1 MKPLRPMPAALP
13 FAGTVLMAAACTSSA
28 AGQDGAGPQ
37 EESNTSGGV
46 LMKEQACFDVRHYG
60 LEMEVFPDKKS
71 IEATLTMTADVV
83 SASREI
89 ALHLHPNLTV
99 RSLKAAQ
106 GDGALQ
112 PAQFK
117 RSGGILFIDSQGLT
131 AKEGDSFRVAV
142 KYGGTPH
149 VAVNPPWDGGFTW
162 SEAGG
167 KPWIAT
173 SCQGE
178 GADLWWPC
186 KDHPSDKP
194 DSFDLSFTV
203 PHGLEVATNGRRIS
217 EEIRSSLSLNSG
229 DTSKTLTSKWRVTTP
244 IANYSVALNVGPYVK
259 LVDTM
264 TSVAGDEI
272 PIHFWVLPENEEKG
286 WNFVTEIKEHIAHLE
301 SVCGPYPFR
310 GDKYGVVETP
320 HLGMEHQSIIAY
332 GNKFRGDPNF
342 DYDWLHHHELAH
354 EWWGNLV
361 TAKDWADFWI
371 HEGIGTYMQPLYLEA
386 KFGRE
391 AYDKKMRIDLLR
403 VLNRGPIAPKAPR
416 TTDSI
421 YFSQKGSDAPGIDI
435 YMKGSWVC
443 HSLRWLLGDETFFK
457 VLRSWAYPD
466 PALEKTTDGSA
477 VRFSTTNEIIAI
489 AERVSGQDLGWF
501 FEVYVRSAPL
511 PKLSHSI
518 KDGVLSLE
526 WSAPGGA
533 PFPMPVEVSVDGGLR
548 RIDMPGG
555 KGTVDV
561 GTSKVKVDP
570 GRRVLKERG

>member
-1 MKPLRPMPAALP
+1 MNPLRLVSAASP
-13 FAGTVLMAAACTSSA
+13 VAFTVLLASACTASA
-28 AGQDGAGPQ
+28 AGQDGADSK
-37 EESNTSGGV
+37 EEINTSGGV
-46 LMKEQACFDVRHYG
+46 LMEEQACFDVRHYG
-60 LEMEVFPDKKS
+60 LEMEVFPDKKA

-89 ALHLHPNLTV
+89 ALHLHPNLEV
-99 RSLKAAQ
+99 RSVMAAK
-106 GDGALQ
+106 GDGDLAL
-112 PAQFK
+112 AQFK
-117 RSGGILFIDSQGLT
+117 RVGGVIFIESGDFSAT
-131 AKEGDSFRVAV
+131 VGDSFRVAV
-142 KYGGTPH
+142 EYGGTPH
-149 VAVNPPWDGGFTW
+149 VASNPPWDGGFTW
-162 SEAGG
+162 SKAGG
-167 KPWIAT
+167 KHWIAT

-203 PHGLEVATNGRRIS
+203 PHGLEVATNGRRLG
-217 EEIRSSLSLNSG
+217 EEIRTSLSLNNG
-229 DTSKTLTSKWRVTTP
+229 ETTKTVTSKWRVTTP
-244 IANYSVALNVGPYVK
+244 IANYGVALNIGPYVK
-259 LVDTM
+259 LVDKM
-264 TSVAGDEI
+264 KSVAGDDI

-286 WNFVTEIKEHIAHLE
+286 WLFIEEIKDHLAHLE

-342 DYDWLHHHELAH
+342 DYDWLHHHELSH
-354 EWWGNLV
+354 EWWANLV

-403 VLNRGPIAPKAPR
+403 VLNRGPIAPTPPR

-421 YFSQKGSDAPGIDI
+421 YFAQKGSDAPGIDI

-457 VLRSWAYPD
+457 VVRRWAYPD
-466 PALEKTTDGSA
+466 PALENTTDGSA
-477 VRFSTTNEIIAI
+477 VRFSTTDEIIAI
-489 AERVSGQDLGWF
+489 AEKVSGRDLGWF
-501 FEVYVRSAPL
+501 FKVYVRSAPL
-511 PKLSHSI
+511 PKLSHST
-518 KDGVLSLE
+518 KDGVLSLD
-526 WSAPGGA
+526 WSAPGDVV
-533 PFPMPVEVSVDGGLR
+533 FPMPVEISVDGELR

-555 KGTVDV
+555 KATVEV
-561 GTSKVKVDP
+561 GTAKVKVDP
-570 GRRVLKERG
+570 GRRVLKDKG